1 MTDQDR
7 PLLPSKAELHVRWG
21 QLYGSATSLWLAE
34 AARKASGPLLVI
46 AADARQASRM
56 EDELRFFCEPGS
68 YIEHFPAWETLPYDL
83 FSPHPDIVSQRLRML
98 STLPRLAKGIVV
110 VDLETALQRLPPQM
124 YIDAHAFDLSV
135 GEKLDVAAFRDR
147 LSGAGYVASS
157 QVMAPG
163 EFAVRGSII
172 DLYPMGSPTPYRID
186 LFDDEV
192 ESIRVFDPETQRSG
206 EKAQALRL
214 LPAREFPLTADGI
227 QSFKR
232 RFRNRFPGD
241 LTRMSIYRD
250 IAEGAPPPGIEYYLP
265 LFFDATAT
273 LFDYLP
279 GNTIVAA
286 ETDMQGAAAQVF
298 AEIASRHAQ
307 RAHDTERPILEPA
320 AVFTPAEEFVQR
332 LASLRRIELSR
343 VELDPLTQ
351 SLPYQNFATRAPPGL
366 RIDARSDEP
375 ARELARF
382 LNDFQGR
389 VLIAAESAGRREML
403 LDILQRR
410 HLSPQLVD
418 GWSTFVEGSAP
429 LGITVSPISTGLVL
443 TEPPLA
449 LIAEEQ
455 LFGERARQERRRRRA
470 ERDPE
475 KIIRDLTDLRP
486 GSPVVHEDY
495 GVGRFV
501 SLATLDVGGLTNEF
515 LLLEYADGDKLYVPV
530 HALDLVSRYT
540 GAPAETAPLHKLGTD
555 TWEKAKRKAAQRIH
569 DTAAELLDLYS
580 RRAARQGEQLV
591 ANEAE
596 LRTFEAAFPF
606 EETPDQAQTIE
617 QVIADLGSGKPM
629 DRVVC
634 GDVGFGKTE
643 VALRAAFVTV
653 QAGKQVAVLVPTTL
667 LAQQHYQT
675 FADRFADWPVKVEA
689 LSRFRSSRDVDQVL
703 QSLESGQTDIV
714 IGTHRLLQSGVKFGR
729 LGLLIIDEEHRFG
742 VKDKE
747 KLKQLRAEVDVLTL
761 TATPIP
767 RTLNMAMG
775 GLREL
780 SLITTPPAA
789 RLSIK
794 TFVSQWD
801 SATIREAC
809 LREIRRG
816 GQIYYVHNSV
826 DTIQRTAR
834 AIAELVPEARIAV
847 GHGQMRERELEQV
860 MLDFYH
866 QRSNLLVCTTI
877 VESGI
882 DVPSAN
888 TIIMDRAD
896 KLGLAQLHQL
906 RGRVGRSHHQAYAYL
921 LTPPRNAMTADAV
934 KRLEAIESLED
945 LGAGFTLATHDLEIR
960 GAGELLGEEQTGQI
974 QEIGYA
980 LYMEMLE
987 RAVNALK
994 SGKIPQLDQP
1004 MHQGPEVDLH
1014 VASLLPDSYL
1024 PDVHLRLV
1032 LYKRIAAA
1040 ANAEEL
1046 RELQVEMI
1054 DRFGLLPE
1062 PAKNLFRIAG
1072 YKQAARALGL
1082 RKIDIGP
1089 GGGSVTFERD
1099 TRVEPANLIRYVQ
1112 QNSRTHRLEGGT
1124 KLRFTLKLEKD
1135 EQRFAAVEQLLE
1147 DLQKP
1152 AAAKLRR

>member
-1 MTDQDR
+1 
-7 PLLPSKAELHVRWG
+7 
-21 QLYGSATSLWLAE
+21 
-34 AARKASGPLLVI
+34 
-46 AADARQASRM
+46 
-56 EDELRFFCEPGS
+56 
-68 YIEHFPAWETLPYDL
+68 
-83 FSPHPDIVSQRLRML
+83 
-98 STLPRLAKGIVV
+98 
-110 VDLETALQRLPPQM
+110 
-124 YIDAHAFDLSV
+124 
-135 GEKLDVAAFRDR
+135 
-147 LSGAGYVASS
+147 
-157 QVMAPG
+157 
-163 EFAVRGSII
+163 
-172 DLYPMGSPTPYRID
+172 
-186 LFDDEV
+186 
-192 ESIRVFDPETQRSG
+192 
-206 EKAQALRL
+206 
-214 LPAREFPLTADGI
+214 
-227 QSFKR
+227 
-232 RFRNRFPGD
+232 
-241 LTRMSIYRD
+241 
-250 IAEGAPPPGIEYYLP
+250 
-265 LFFDATAT
+265 
-273 LFDYLP
+273 
-279 GNTIVAA
+279 
-286 ETDMQGAAAQVF
+286 
-298 AEIASRHAQ
+298 
-307 RAHDTERPILEPA
+307 
-320 AVFTPAEEFVQR
+320 
-332 LASLRRIELSR
+332 
-343 VELDPLTQ
+343 
-351 SLPYQNFATRAPPGL
+351 
-366 RIDARSDEP
+366 
-375 ARELARF
+375 
-382 LNDFQGR
+382 
-389 VLIAAESAGRREML
+389 
-403 LDILQRR
+403 
-410 HLSPQLVD
+410 
-418 GWSTFVEGSAP
+418 
-429 LGITVSPISTGLVL
+429 
-443 TEPPLA
+443 
-449 LIAEEQ
+449 
-455 LFGERARQERRRRRA
+455 
-470 ERDPE
+470 
-475 KIIRDLTDLRP
+475 
-486 GSPVVHEDY
+486 
-495 GVGRFV
+495 
-501 SLATLDVGGLTNEF
+501 
-515 LLLEYADGDKLYVPV
+515 
-530 HALDLVSRYT
+530 
-540 GAPAETAPLHKLGTD
+540 
-555 TWEKAKRKAAQRIH
+555 
-569 DTAAELLDLYS
+569 
-580 RRAARQGEQLV
+580 
-591 ANEAE
+591 
-596 LRTFEAAFPF
+596 
-606 EETPDQAQTIE
+606 
-617 QVIADLGSGKPM
+617 
-629 DRVVC
+629 
-634 GDVGFGKTE
+634 
-643 VALRAAFVTV
+643 
-653 QAGKQVAVLVPTTL
+653 
-667 LAQQHYQT
+667 
-675 FADRFADWPVKVEA
+675 
-689 LSRFRSSRDVDQVL
+689 
-703 QSLESGQTDIV
+703 
-714 IGTHRLLQSGVKFGR
+714 
-729 LGLLIIDEEHRFG
+729 
-742 VKDKE
+742 
-747 KLKQLRAEVDVLTL
+747 VLTL